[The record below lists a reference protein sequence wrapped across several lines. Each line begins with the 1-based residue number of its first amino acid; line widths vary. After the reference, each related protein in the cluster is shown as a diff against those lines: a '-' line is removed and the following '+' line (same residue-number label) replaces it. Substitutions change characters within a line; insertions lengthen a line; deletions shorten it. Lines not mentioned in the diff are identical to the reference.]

1 MCKTFYRF
9 FIVMLIAAM
18 IPGAASAQ
26 TPPAQTGIV
35 IMHGKGGSP
44 KKFVAELASSL
55 EAAGYLVAN
64 LEMPWSGA
72 RNYDV
77 SVSDG
82 VKEVENALA
91 MLRSK
96 GAQHVFVAGHSQG
109 GLFALYLAGKVPMD
123 GVIAIAPGG
132 SVSSN
137 IFREKLGK
145 YVDQAHAMI
154 AEGKGEEKTEFFD
167 FESSRGTNPIVTTPD
182 NYISWFDP
190 KGAMNE
196 FNAAS
201 NVNPDVPVLFIG
213 PTRDYPGLVKIKQK
227 VFDMLPKNPLTKLY
241 EPDSSH
247 LQAPSA
253 SQEEIVRWIDEVLI
267 AKKH

>member
-1 MCKTFYRF
+1 MEEIKNIALVAHDNRKKD
-9 FIVMLIAAM
+9 LIEWVEWNYTSL
-18 IPGAASAQ
+18 IEHKLICTG
-26 TPPAQTGIV
+26 TTGILV
-35 IMHGKGGSP
+35 EEALKRKLVSEKFDLHITKLKSGPLGG
-44 KKFVAELASSL
+44 
-55 EAAGYLVAN
+55 
-64 LEMPWSGA
+64 
-72 RNYDV
+72 D
-77 SVSDG
+77 
-82 VKEVENALA
+82 
-91 MLRSK
+91 
-96 GAQHVFVAGHSQG
+96 QQ
-109 GLFALYLAGKVPMD
+109 
-123 GVIAIAPGG
+123 
-132 SVSSN
+132 
-137 IFREKLGK
+137 LG
-145 YVDQAHAMI
+145 AMI

-196 FNAAS
+196 FNAVS

-253 SQEEIVRWIDEVLI
+253 SREEIVQWIDEVLN